1 MGKIPNKAKIEQ
13 TGRVA
18 SKLCKN
24 RNIYFEFYVKESLI
38 LIYYVTPWIVSLY
51 KSQMYFHLKSRL
63 INIVHI

>member
-24 RNIYFEFYVKESLI
+24 HNIYFEFCVKESLI
-38 LIYYVTPWIVSLY
+38 DLSL
-51 KSQMYFHLKSRL
+51 
-63 INIVHI
+63 